1 MSSKLTIHDVLM
13 HPAWEQT
20 SPMELTEEQLAAVLG
35 GGFWEGLAT
44 AVVGVGAIAAAVVSL
59 VVAPEITI
67 PLALTAATAALGGAK
82 TAVDGAV
89 EAYDERHTWDDG
101 AASRSQTAYDDYYS
115 MY

>member
-1 MSSKLTIHDVLM
+1 MSSKVTIHDVLTQA
-13 HPAWEQT
+13 AWART
-20 SPMELTEEQLAAVLG
+20 SSTELTQEELAAVLG

-44 AVVGVGAIAAAVVSL
+44 AVAGVGAIAAAVVSL
-59 VVAPEITI
+59 VVAPQITI

-89 EAYDERHTWDDG
+89 EAYDDRHTWDDG
-101 AASRSQTAYDDYYS
+101 AATRVGTAYYHDT

>member
-1 MSSKLTIHDVLM
+1 MSSKLTIHDVLTR
-13 HPAWEQT
+13 PAWEST
-20 SPMELTEEQLAAVLG
+20 APTELTEAELAAVFG

-44 AVVGVGAIAAAVVSL
+44 AVAGVGAIAAAIVSL

-82 TAVDGAV
+82 TAVEGAV

-101 AASRSQTAYDDYYS
+101 AASRGATAYAIY
-115 MY
+115 